1 VILILLATY
10 NGEAYI
16 KEQLDSLL
24 SQTVQEFK
32 ICILDDC
39 STDKT
44 FDIVTEYMN
53 KYPDRI
59 VAARNEK
66 NSGSPKHSFFK
77 LMVTYKDD
85 YLMLCDQDDVWKPD
99 KIEYTLAEMKRME
112 QQYGEKTP
120 ILVYTDLTVVDSDL
134 KVINPSFKSMLDV
147 DYSRKSLQNLLG
159 QNTLTGCTGMFNR
172 ALSDCIAQE
181 PEYCVMHDWWLI
193 LVACCFGEISA
204 LDKQTIFY
212 RQHHDNTVGAS
223 DVKSLSYQIRRFFRG
238 DDVRRAIEITYL
250 QAQSLYD
257 VYKDKLSEKQKTVI
271 QDYLSIPHLAKV
283 KRIQKII
290 QGGYLKNTFVRKLGH
305 ILYV

>member
-1 VILILLATY
+1 MITILMATY

-16 KEQLDSLL
+16 KEQMDSLL
-24 SQTVQEFK
+24 NQTVQDFR

-44 FDIVTEYMN
+44 FEIVTAYKS
-53 KYPDRI
+53 KYPDKI
-59 VAARNEK
+59 VATRNDK

-77 LMVTYKDD
+77 LMIEYKDD

-99 KIEYTLAEMKRME
+99 KIECTLAEMKRME
-112 QQYGEKTP
+112 QKYGKKTP
-120 ILVYTDLTVVDSDL
+120 ILVYTDLTVVDSNL
-134 KVINPSFKSMLDV
+134 KVINPSFKNMLDV

-159 QNTLTGCTGMFNR
+159 QNTLTGCTGLYNR
-172 ALSDCIAQE
+172 ALSEVITQE

-193 LVACCFGEISA
+193 LAACCFGEISA
-204 LDKQTIFY
+204 IEKQTILY
-212 RQHHDNTVGAS
+212 RQHHNNSVGAS

-238 DDVRRAIEITYL
+238 DDVRHAIEITYL
-250 QAQSLYD
+250 QAQSFYD
-257 VYKDKLSEKQKTVI
+257 MYKDKLSEKQKI
-271 QDYLSIPHLAKV
+271 ILQDYLSIPHLSKA
-283 KRIQKII
+283 KRIRKII